1 MARVDTQKI
10 VVKPPRRATR
20 RTRVQTQLNPPYE
33 SGDDADRGQEV
44 TRQPVVARGDT
55 PEVFQSAEGV
65 LDAAS
70 FFVEAPVE
78 AEWLLSVAAV
88 GNDWLGSA
96 IVQPQSQLG
105 AVVGLVGDQAF
116 RCFAYGDEPLRDRA
130 VMRFAA
136 GQEDGEKTAPS
147 ICACMDLCVAPASR
161 AANCLLLLPPFP
173 PAAERCA
180 LICVESIICVFAELP
195 VPASFRNRFS
205 QIPRRAQRTKRL

>member
-1 MARVDTQKI
+1 M
-10 VVKPPRRATR
+10 P
-20 RTRVQTQLNPPYE
+20 LE
-33 SGDDADRGQEV
+33 
-44 TRQPVVARGDT
+44 
-55 PEVFQSAEGV
+55 SAEIIPTQFATV
-65 LDAAS
+65 
-70 FFVEAPVE
+70 PE
-78 AEWLLSVAAV
+78 AERLLSVAAV

-96 IVQPQSQLG
+96 ILQPQTQLG

-147 ICACMDLCVAPASR
+147 ICACTDLCVAPASR

>member
-1 MARVDTQKI
+1 MISALQ
-10 VVKPPRRATR
+10 PNRR
-20 RTRVQTQLNPPYE
+20 
-33 SGDDADRGQEV
+33 
-44 TRQPVVARGDT
+44 
-55 PEVFQSAEGV
+55 SASTSREGV

-96 IVQPQSQLG
+96 ILQPQTQLG

-147 ICACMDLCVAPASR
+147 ICACMDLCVAPRLSSGQLPASAR
-161 AANCLLLLPPFP
+161 PLSTLRLANGLYPQT
-173 PAAERCA
+173 PAARVPMDSLSQPFHKHSDTERACRFDRSPLCA
-180 LICVESIICVFAELP
+180 RP
-195 VPASFRNRFS
+195 GNR
-205 QIPRRAQRTKRL
+205 R